1 MMPASTRGVG
11 MALGFPDVCN
21 TPVGPA
27 TAPLPYPNVAD
38 HSSATNTV
46 VNVRINMLDSLNQLS
61 TMSMTSGDE
70 AGSAHPT
77 VKGTQ
82 AYTLGMP
89 NVRFNMMPS
98 ITLASLTNH
107 NKMNCPI
114 GAVIVPS
121 APNVRINFAG
131 DDVADVTLGA
141 TVAASEREG
150 GCGCGREGE
159 GESDHGGVS
168 LRIEAFSLA
177 AATDLA
183 EAVHRAVAQGATRL
197 TLDLR
202 GARGGVLSAALDAA
216 GLFVPVGT
224 PLAVIADEDGDEET
238 VCARGGAWLELPLTV
253 LVDERTASAAE
264 AFADALTH
272 AGRATRV
279 GPATRGKRAI
289 HETVAL
295 HDGRTALRRAGAVR
309 APSR

>member
-1 MMPASTRGVG
+1 MMPASTRGIG
-11 MALGFPDVCN
+11 MAIGFPDVCN

-70 AGSAHPT
+70 AGAAHPT
-77 VKGTQ
+77 IKGMQ
-82 AYTLGMP
+82 AYTMGMP

-107 NKMNCPI
+107 NNMNCPI

-131 DDVADVTLGA
+131 DDVAEVTLGE
-141 TVAASEREG
+141 TVTASRG
-150 GCGCGREGE
+150 GDEGE
-159 GESDHGGVS
+159 RACDDDGDHRGVT

-183 EAVHRAVAQGATRL
+183 EAVHRAVEAGATRL

-202 GARGGVLSAALDAA
+202 GARGGVLGAALDAA
-216 GLFVPVGT
+216 GLFLPVGT
-224 PLAVIADEDGDEET
+224 PLAVLADEDGDEET
-238 VCARGGAWLELPLTV
+238 VHARGGAWLELPLTV
-253 LVDERTASAAE
+253 LVDEHTASAAE
-264 AFADALTH
+264 AFADALGA
-272 AGRATRV
+272 AGRALRV
-279 GPATRGKRAI
+279 GPATRGKLAI

-295 HDGRTALRRAGAVR
+295 HDGRVALRRAGAVR

>member
-1 MMPASTRGVG
+1 MMPASTRGIG

-27 TAPLPYPNVAD
+27 TAPLPYPNIAD

-77 VKGTQ
+77 IKGTQ

-131 DDVADVTLGA
+131 DDVANVALGE
-141 TVAASEREG
+141 TVAASEREDE
-150 GCGCGREGE
+150 REGE
-159 GESDHGGVS
+159 GEGAT

-183 EAVHRAVAQGATRL
+183 EAVHRAVAAGAVQL
-197 TLDLR
+197 TIDLR

-216 GLFVPVGT
+216 GLFVPVGA
-224 PLAVIADEDGDEET
+224 PLAVIADEDGDEEI
-238 VCARGGAWLELPLTV
+238 VRSRGGAWLELPLTV

-264 AFADALTH
+264 AFADALSD
-272 AGRATRV
+272 AGRAQRV

-289 HETVAL
+289 HETIAL
-295 HDGRTALRRAGAVR
+295 HDGRVALRRAGAVR